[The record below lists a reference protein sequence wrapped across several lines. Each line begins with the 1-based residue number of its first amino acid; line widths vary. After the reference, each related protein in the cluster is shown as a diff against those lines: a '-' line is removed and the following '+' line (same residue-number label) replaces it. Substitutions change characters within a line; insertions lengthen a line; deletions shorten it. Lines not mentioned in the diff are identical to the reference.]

1 MDKNN
6 NIKDIISL
14 LDAGYSREEIAEMLN
29 NPAPAEQPEETPAEE
44 AQEPTEPAGEPKDEK
59 LDEYAEEIKRLT
71 EEVKTLKAQMQK
83 KNIQQ
88 TEITPPK
95 QETASDI
102 LARVINPNYGKFD
115 NNGGKIK

>member
-1 MDKNN
+1 MDKN

-29 NPAPAEQPEETPAEE
+29 NPAPAEQPEETPVEE

-59 LDEYAEEIKRLT
+59 LDEYAEELKRLT
-71 EEVKTLKAQMQK
+71 DEVKALKAQLQK
-83 KNIQQ
+83 RNIQQ

-95 QETASDI
+95 RETASDI

>member
-1 MDKNN
+1 MDKN

-29 NPAPAEQPEETPAEE
+29 NPAPAEPEDTPAD
-44 AQEPTEPAGEPKDEK
+44 EPENAPEPAGEPKDEK
-59 LDEYAEEIKRLT
+59 LGEYAEEIKRLT

-83 KNIQQ
+83 RNIQQ

-95 QETASDI
+95 QETAADI
-102 LARVINPNYGKFD
+102 LAQVINPNYGKFN
-115 NNGGKIK
+115 NNGGQINR

>member
-1 MDKNN
+1 MEKN

-29 NPAPAEQPEETPAEE
+29 NPEPAEQPEETPAEE

-59 LDEYAEEIKRLT
+59 LDEYAEELKRLT
-71 EEVKTLKAQMQK
+71 DEVKTLKAQLQK
-83 KNIQQ
+83 RNIQQ

>member
-1 MDKNN
+1 MDKN

-29 NPAPAEQPEETPAEE
+29 NRAPAEQPEEIPTEEPEKTP
-44 AQEPTEPAGEPKDEK
+44 EPAGEPKDEK
-59 LDEYAEEIKRLT
+59 LDEYAEELKRLT
-71 EEVKTLKAQMQK
+71 DEVKTLKAQLQK